1 MCGSACRFT
10 AAPPAAQPAM
20 EPNRDEFI
28 RDIDAALG
36 RLACDVVLGETD
48 AEQARIGTECLA
60 LATRFTSA
68 PWPGLDAIA
77 ALLSDLAARREDG
90 GEGAERF
97 ARLESAW
104 TAWKTGARAPDSPPV
119 SPAGPAAPAEDD
131 ELEVLRTDPELTAM
145 FIAEALDHLGT
156 IEAVVLQLESSPD
169 DRKLLNDIFRPFH
182 TIKGNAGALGVKSVQ
197 EFAHKV
203 ENLLDLGRSGQLHV
217 GPPETDAILKSVDLL
232 TTMINDLAPRLA
244 GQPAVDVSAAKA
256 GLEAVI
262 GALAQGGGTGPRDAA
277 IPAVGPEPP
286 PVAGVPAAV
295 PAAAAPPPARAT
307 EATVRGGRRMEETGA
322 ASVKV
327 DTRKL
332 DNLVDMVGELVIVQ
346 SIISAD
352 PALLGL
358 GDERLSRNLAQLRR
372 ITGDLQ
378 RNAMSMRM
386 VPIRQTF
393 QKMAR
398 LVRDLSRNSGKTIDL
413 VLSGEDTELDRKVVE
428 DINDP
433 LMHMVRNSVDHGIE
447 TADVR
452 TSRGKA
458 PAGRLSLS
466 AFHEG
471 GSIVIGIADDGGGL
485 DLDRILAKA
494 VAQGLVQ
501 PGESLATQEIC
512 QLIFRPGFSTAE
524 KVTEISGRGV
534 GMDVVRRNIEALRG
548 RVDIQTV
555 AGQGTTF
562 FIKLPLTLAIVEGLL
577 LRVGAQRFVLPT
589 FSIRESLRPRADQI
603 HHVHGVPRMIRV
615 RDSLMPL
622 VGLGELFHVDGAVQ
636 DPAEATVVV
645 IEGDGRPL
653 ALLVDQLLGKQ
664 EVVIKSL
671 GDGFAHVR
679 GIAGG
684 AILGDGRVGLILDAG
699 GLSALMGRLGA
710 EAA

>member
-20 EPNRDEFI
+20 EPNRDGFI

-77 ALLSDLAARREDG
+77 ALLSDLAARGEDG